1 MGPHSCKT
9 PNEGKPPSRKN
20 YPKWAMCS
28 KYRNYPFWGFR
39 EFLVTLTVDGT
50 VLSHLRPVQST
61 ALLPPLRCFWERSD
75 RSSLLPTGRVPI
87 IAVPLM
93 GKGPVPLTGQVPVPL
108 MGQRAGDFSILGVTC
123 NGVEPLPYGCGCSGG
138 FNPQPLVTEVP
149 KMHIALTT
157 GKHAQNTQN
166 TK

>member
-9 PNEGKPPSRKN
+9 PNETKPPSRKN

-50 VLSHLRPVQST
+50 VLSHLRPVQSA

-93 GKGPVPLTGQVPVPL
+93 GKGPVPLTGQVPVSL
-108 MGQRAGDFSILGVTC
+108 MGQRAGNFSILGVTC

-138 FNPQPLVTEVP
+138 FNPQPPCHRGSKNAYST
-149 KMHIALTT
+149 HH
-157 GKHAQNTQN
+157 GKVSPNHTN